1 MWDLGILA
9 RHLDVHDLVFW
20 VLKIEL
26 LSVSE
31 VRREALKWL
40 PDLFMNEIHHPSRQ
54 GLQGDYLECGTT
66 DHLALSAIQVQLAHH
81 LLA

>member
-1 MWDLGILA
+1 MRDLGILP
-9 RHLDVHDLVFW
+9 RDLDVHHLVFW

-40 PDLFMNEIHHPSRQ
+40 PDLFMNEIHHPRRQ
-54 GLQGDYLECGTT
+54 SLQRDYLEGGTP
-66 DHLALSAIQVQLAHH
+66 DHLALSLI
-81 LLA
+81 